1 MTIVYGRVGVF
12 LLAFLWVIEDVQ
24 LDGGIWMDVP
34 LSLSVA
40 ALERSVFCGS

>member
-1 MTIVYGRVGVF
+1 MVCGGVDVF
-12 LLAFLWVIEDVQ
+12 LLMFPWVIEDVQ